1 MLPTVLARE
10 IEAALAARSGLAGR
24 LSDVRPVGG
33 GCISHA
39 ARVQTTSGA
48 QAFLK
53 YGAHREFPP
62 DIFAAE
68 ARSLAVLL
76 QTGSVRVPSVIAASD
91 TDETPFAWLLLEWLE
106 PGQMTAQSWE
116 TLGRA
121 LARLHQC
128 SHENFGWFTPNFIG
142 SLPQSNE
149 WAAAW
154 PEFWRNQRILPQLEI
169 AAHAGALRT
178 GERARVEALLVQID
192 ELLQSDDDKRP
203 SLLHGD
209 LWAGNVHAVATGQAA
224 LIDPAS
230 YYGQREVDLAMAAL
244 FGGFDRRFFEAYDEV
259 WARAAGHER
268 RRLVYQLY
276 YLLVH
281 VNLFGRSYLA
291 STMSVVGELG
301 F

>member
-1 MLPTVLARE
+1 MLPAELARE
-10 IEAALAARSGLAGR
+10 VEAALAAHFGSVEK
-24 LSDVRPVGG
+24 LSAARPVGG

-39 ARVQTTSGA
+39 ARLRTAGGA

-53 YGAHREFPP
+53 YGVQGEFPLG
-62 DIFAAE
+62 IFAAE

-76 QTGSVRVPSVIAASD
+76 ATGAVRVPYVIAASD
-91 TDETPFAWLLLEWLE
+91 TAGTPFTWLLLEWLE
-106 PGQMTAQSWE
+106 PGQLTRESAE
-116 TLGRA
+116 LLGRS
-121 LARLHQC
+121 LANLHRC
-128 SHENFGWFTPNFIG
+128 THDLCGWFSPNFIG

-149 WAAAW
+149 WSAAW
-154 PEFWRNQRILPQLEI
+154 PAFWRDQRIVPQLE
-169 AAHAGALRT
+169 AAALAGALRAA
-178 GERARVEALLVQID
+178 ERARIRALLDQID
-192 ELLQSDDDKRP
+192 HLLQSDDGHKP

-209 LWAGNVHAVATGQAA
+209 LWAGNVHAVATGEPA
-224 LIDPAS
+224 LIDPAC
-230 YYGQREVDLAMAAL
+230 YYGHREVDLAMAAL
-244 FGGFDRRFFEAYDEV
+244 FGGFNRRFFEAYDEV
-259 WARAAGHER
+259 WVRPPGYEQ

>member
-10 IEAALAARSGLAGR
+10 IEAALATHFGSTAR
-24 LSDVRPVGG
+24 LSNVRPIAG

-39 ARVQTTSGA
+39 AQLRTTSGA

-53 YGAHREFPP
+53 YGAQREFPLG
-62 DIFAAE
+62 IFAAE
-68 ARSLAVLL
+68 ARSLTVLL
-76 QTGSVRVPSVIAASD
+76 DTGVVRVPSVIAASD
-91 TDETPFAWLLLEWLE
+91 TDDASFTWLLLEWLE
-106 PGQMTAQSWE
+106 PGRMTAPSWE
-116 TLGRA
+116 KLGRS
-121 LARLHQC
+121 LARLHRC
-128 SHENFGWFTPNFIG
+128 NHDSCGWFTANFIG

-149 WAAAW
+149 WTAGW
-154 PEFWRNQRILPQLEI
+154 PEFWRDQRIIPQLEM
-169 AAHAGALRT
+169 AAHSGALRAA
-178 GERARVEALLVQID
+178 ERARIDALLDQID
-192 ELLQSDDDKRP
+192 ELLQGDDKHRP

-209 LWAGNVHAVATGQAA
+209 LWSGNVHAAVTGEPA

-230 YYGQREVDLAMAAL
+230 YYGHREVDLAMAAL

-259 WARAAGHER
+259 WVRAPGHER

-291 STMSVVGELG
+291 GTMSVVGQLG